1 MTLTPKRRPIRTA
14 MSSLAGNRRSPPLR
28 RQRQRW
34 LYARIVAL
42 LSPSADLAALTAAD
56 PADSREQV
64 THRECGEHGYASV
77 VAPIQA
83 VNSGAPAPPD
93 PVRTGYRRHCDMLA
107 RWLRSD
113 ALLG

>member
-64 THRECGEHGYASV
+64 AHRECGEHGYASV
-77 VAPIQA
+77 VALIQA

-93 PVRTGYRRHCDMLA
+93 LGALPGTGGTATCWRDGYVR
-107 RWLRSD
+107 
-113 ALLG
+113 

>member
-64 THRECGEHGYASV
+64 AHRECGEHGYASV
-77 VAPIQA
+77 AAATTPKPKVATEASMPR
-83 VNSGAPAPPD
+83 V
-93 PVRTGYRRHCDMLA
+93 LA
-107 RWLRSD
+107 F
-113 ALLG
+113 GIVG

>member
-56 PADSREQV
+56 PADSREQLA
-64 THRECGEHGYASV
+64 HRECGERRYARA
-77 VAPIQA
+77 VAALQA
-83 VNSGAPAPPD
+83 ASSGGQHPPA
-93 PVRTGYRRHCDMLA
+93 
-107 RWLRSD
+107 
-113 ALLG
+113 LGAVQGR